1 MGDVFLLALA
11 PRRLRN
17 RVGVRTVANDIGDGV
32 AETRPY
38 VLDPTTAARIASIK
52 VAAISTKSCIASSET
67 NCLLVRGVRSRR
79 GAIQGAPNEADGDT
93 AMTCRDAAFARLAL
107 GVM

>member
-52 VAAISTKSCIASSET
+52 VAAI
-67 NCLLVRGVRSRR
+67 
-79 GAIQGAPNEADGDT
+79 
-93 AMTCRDAAFARLAL
+93 
-107 GVM
+107 